1 MGENDLTEWDD
12 EKNALTISLRKIDFA
27 DLEAAFDGRFAL
39 VKEDRRQ
46 DYGEQRFNMI
56 VALHGSIFNI
66 TFTPRGGKQRIV
78 SARLANR
85 KERRV
90 YHAREG
96 G

>member
-1 MGENDLTEWDD
+1 MGENELTEWDD
-12 EKNALTISLRKIDFA
+12 AKNASTISSRKIDFA

-39 VKEDRRQ
+39 IKEDQRQ

-56 VALHGSIFNI
+56 VALHGIIFNI

-85 KERRV
+85 KERSA
-90 YHAREG
+90 YHARQSG
-96 G
+96 